1 MKEIEFRISED
12 NVKQEWG
19 VQAEAY
25 WRYSS
30 KLIKAMNN
38 RNILSLKIDVFSAKL
53 DLEIRKKPLKYFGKG
68 GKQTEQGIH
77 NIVMTNK
84 EYIELKTSLLEAEK
98 EVSLYSSVL
107 KALEQRKKSLE
118 FYGQLYIN
126 SLYSS
131 EPREDSFINKRR
143 ERTKK

>member
-19 VQAEAY
+19 TQAESY

-30 KLIKAMNN
+30 RLIKAMNN
-38 RNILSLKIDVFSAKL
+38 RNVLSLEIDVFSAKL
-53 DLEIRKKPLKYFGKG
+53 DLEIRKNPLKYFGKG
-68 GKQTEQGIH
+68 GKQTEQGIG

-84 EYIELKTSLLEAEK
+84 EYIKLKTSLLEAEK
-98 EVSLYSSVL
+98 EVSLYSSIL
-107 KALEQRKKSLE
+107 KALEQRKKALE
-118 FYGQLYIN
+118 FYGQLYIS

-131 EPREDSFINKRR
+131 EPREDSFINKRK
-143 ERTKK
+143 ERSRK